1 MPFSDSADL
10 PDSSGPADSSAA
22 GAQLPAHL
30 VASAV
35 DALARADALLVTAG
49 AGIGVDSGLPDFRG
63 TDGFWRAYP
72 ALRHER
78 FEFHEIASPHA
89 FPAHP
94 QLAWGFYGHRLALY
108 RETVPHAG
116 FAILRRWM
124 DAMPNGGFVLTSNVD
139 GQFQKAGFDPAR
151 IAEIHGSIH
160 SMQCLR
166 PCSDDTWDAA
176 PFTPDVDAA
185 ACRLIGELPRCP
197 RCGAL
202 ARPNILMFGD
212 DGWLGERYDA
222 QERALQ
228 DWIARAGRVS
238 VVEIGAGT
246 AIPTVRLLSERLG
259 ADVIRIN
266 AREAHA
272 RRADVIG
279 LQGGALATLTAL
291 DRAWRGG

>member
-1 MPFSDSADL
+1 MSASDSTDSADA
-10 PDSSGPADSSAA
+10 SGAAPLSAD
-22 GAQLPAHL
+22 L
-30 VASAV
+30 VAAAV
-35 DALARADALLVTAG
+35 AALSRADALLVTAG

-78 FEFHEIASPHA
+78 FEFHEIASPQA
-89 FPAHP
+89 FRARP

-108 RETVPHAG
+108 RSTVPHAG
-116 FAILRRWM
+116 FAILRRWL

-151 IAEIHGSIH
+151 IVEIHGSIH
-160 SMQCLR
+160 ALQCLR

-176 PFTPDVDAA
+176 PFIPTVDEA
-185 ACRLIGELPRCP
+185 ACRLVGEPPRCP
-197 RCGAL
+197 HCGGL

-212 DGWLGERYDA
+212 AGWLGARYA
-222 QERALQ
+222 EQERALQ
-228 DWIARAGRVS
+228 QWIAQAGRVA

-246 AIPTVRLLSERLG
+246 AIPTVRMLSEQLG

-279 LQGGALATLTAL
+279 LKGGALATLNAL
-291 DRAWRGG
+291 DAAWQHA

>member
-1 MPFSDSADL
+1 MSASDSTDSAD
-10 PDSSGPADSSAA
+10 SSGAAPLSAD
-22 GAQLPAHL
+22 L
-30 VASAV
+30 VAAAV
-35 DALARADALLVTAG
+35 AALSRADALLVTAG

-78 FEFHEIASPHA
+78 FEFHEIASPQA
-89 FPAHP
+89 FRARP

-108 RETVPHAG
+108 RSTVPHAG
-116 FAILRRWM
+116 FAILRRWI

-151 IAEIHGSIH
+151 IVEIHGSIH
-160 SMQCLR
+160 ALQCLR
-166 PCSDDTWDAA
+166 SCSDDTWDAT
-176 PFTPDVDAA
+176 PFIPTVDEA
-185 ACRLIGELPRCP
+185 ACRLVGEPPRCP
-197 RCGAL
+197 HCGGL

-212 DGWLGERYDA
+212 AGWLGARYAER
-222 QERALQ
+222 ERALQ
-228 DWIARAGRVS
+228 QWIAQAGRVA

-246 AIPTVRLLSERLG
+246 AIPTVRMLSEQLG

-279 LQGGALATLTAL
+279 LKGGALATLNAL
-291 DRAWRGG
+291 DAAWQHT

>member
-1 MPFSDSADL
+1 MSASDSTDSAD
-10 PDSSGPADSSAA
+10 SSGAAPLSAD
-22 GAQLPAHL
+22 L
-30 VASAV
+30 VAAAV
-35 DALARADALLVTAG
+35 AALSRADALLVTAG

-78 FEFHEIASPHA
+78 FEFHEIASPQA
-89 FPAHP
+89 FRARP

-108 RETVPHAG
+108 RSTVPHAG
-116 FAILRRWM
+116 FAILRRWI

-139 GQFQKAGFDPAR
+139 GQFQKAGFDAAR
-151 IAEIHGSIH
+151 IVEIHGSIH
-160 SMQCLR
+160 ALQCLR

-176 PFTPDVDAA
+176 PFIPAVDEA
-185 ACRLIGELPRCP
+185 ACRLVGEPPRCP
-197 RCGAL
+197 HCGGL

-212 DGWLGERYDA
+212 AGWLGARYA
-222 QERALQ
+222 EQERALQ
-228 DWIARAGRVS
+228 QWIAQAGRVA

-246 AIPTVRLLSERLG
+246 AIPTVRMLSEQLG

-279 LQGGALATLTAL
+279 LKGGALATLNAL
-291 DRAWRGG
+291 DAAWQHA

>member
-1 MPFSDSADL
+1 MSASDSTDSAD
-10 PDSSGPADSSAA
+10 SSGAAPLSAD
-22 GAQLPAHL
+22 L
-30 VASAV
+30 VAAAV
-35 DALARADALLVTAG
+35 AALSRADALLVTAG

-78 FEFHEIASPHA
+78 FEFHEIASPQA
-89 FPAHP
+89 FRARP

-108 RETVPHAG
+108 RSTVPHAG
-116 FAILRRWM
+116 FAILRRWI

-151 IAEIHGSIH
+151 IVEIHGSIH
-160 SMQCLR
+160 ALQCLR

-176 PFTPDVDAA
+176 PFIPAVDEA
-185 ACRLIGELPRCP
+185 ACRLVGEPPRCP
-197 RCGAL
+197 HCGGL

-212 DGWLGERYDA
+212 AGWLGARYA
-222 QERALQ
+222 EQERALQ
-228 DWIARAGRVS
+228 QWIAQAGRVA

-246 AIPTVRLLSERLG
+246 AIPTVRMLSEQLG

-279 LQGGALATLTAL
+279 LKGGALATLNVL
-291 DRAWRGG
+291 DAAWQHA

>member
-1 MPFSDSADL
+1 MPLSDSA
-10 PDSSGPADSSAA
+10 AA
-22 GAQLPAHL
+22 TAAAAAAQLPADL

-35 DALARADALLVTAG
+35 AALARADALLVTAG

-89 FPAHP
+89 FRARAT
-94 QLAWGFYGHRLALY
+94 LAWGFYGHRLALY
-108 RETVPHAG
+108 RATVPHAG
-116 FAILRRWM
+116 FAILRRWI

-151 IAEIHGSIH
+151 IVEIHGSIH
-160 SMQCLR
+160 AMQCLR
-166 PCSDDTWDAA
+166 PCSDDTWEAA
-176 PFTPDVDAA
+176 PFVPDVDEAT
-185 ACRLIGELPRCP
+185 CRLVGDMPRCP
-197 RCGAL
+197 HCGGL

-212 DGWLGERYDA
+212 TGWLGARYDA
-222 QERALQ
+222 QERALE
-228 DWIARAGRVS
+228 DWLARAGRVA

-279 LQGGALATLTAL
+279 LKGGALATLRAL
-291 DRAWRGG
+291 DAAWQRA

>member
-1 MPFSDSADL
+1 MSASDSTDSAD
-10 PDSSGPADSSAA
+10 SSGAAPLSAD
-22 GAQLPAHL
+22 L
-30 VASAV
+30 VAAAV
-35 DALARADALLVTAG
+35 AALSRADALLVTAG

-78 FEFHEIASPHA
+78 FEFHEIASPQA
-89 FPAHP
+89 FRARP

-108 RETVPHAG
+108 RSTVPHAG
-116 FAILRRWM
+116 FAILRRWI

-151 IAEIHGSIH
+151 IVEIHGSIH
-160 SMQCLR
+160 ALQCLR

-176 PFTPDVDAA
+176 PFIPAVDEA
-185 ACRLIGELPRCP
+185 ACRLVGEPPRCP
-197 RCGAL
+197 HCGGL

-212 DGWLGERYDA
+212 AGWLGARYA
-222 QERALQ
+222 EQERALQ
-228 DWIARAGRVS
+228 QWIAQAGRVA

-246 AIPTVRLLSERLG
+246 AIPTVRMLSEQLG

-279 LQGGALATLTAL
+279 LKGGALATLNAL
-291 DRAWRGG
+291 DAAWQHA

>member
-1 MPFSDSADL
+1 MSTSDSTDSADA
-10 PDSSGPADSSAA
+10 SGAAPLSAD
-22 GAQLPAHL
+22 L
-30 VASAV
+30 VAAAV
-35 DALARADALLVTAG
+35 AALSRADALLVTAG

-78 FEFHEIASPHA
+78 FEFHEIASPQA
-89 FPAHP
+89 FRARP

-108 RETVPHAG
+108 RSTVPHAG
-116 FAILRRWM
+116 FAILRRWL

-151 IAEIHGSIH
+151 IVEIHGSIH
-160 SMQCLR
+160 ALQCLR

-176 PFTPDVDAA
+176 PFIPAVDEA
-185 ACRLIGELPRCP
+185 ACRLVGEPPRCP
-197 RCGAL
+197 HCGGL

-212 DGWLGERYDA
+212 AGWLGARYA
-222 QERALQ
+222 EQERALQ
-228 DWIARAGRVS
+228 QWIAQAGRVA

-246 AIPTVRLLSERLG
+246 AIPTVRMMSEQLG

-279 LQGGALATLTAL
+279 LKGGALATLNAL
-291 DRAWRGG
+291 DAAWQHA

>member
-1 MPFSDSADL
+1 MSASDSTDSAD
-10 PDSSGPADSSAA
+10 SSGAASLSAD
-22 GAQLPAHL
+22 L
-30 VASAV
+30 VAAAV
-35 DALARADALLVTAG
+35 AALSRADALLVTAG

-78 FEFHEIASPHA
+78 FEFHEIASPQA
-89 FPAHP
+89 FRARP

-108 RETVPHAG
+108 RSTVPHAG
-116 FAILRRWM
+116 FAILRRWI

-151 IAEIHGSIH
+151 IVEIHGSIH
-160 SMQCLR
+160 ALQCLR

-176 PFTPDVDAA
+176 PFIPAVDEAT
-185 ACRLIGELPRCP
+185 CRLVGEPPRCP
-197 RCGAL
+197 HCGGL

-212 DGWLGERYDA
+212 AGWLGARYA
-222 QERALQ
+222 EQERALQ
-228 DWIARAGRVS
+228 QWIAQAGRVA

-246 AIPTVRLLSERLG
+246 AIPTVRMLSEQLG
-259 ADVIRIN
+259 ADVIRVN

-279 LQGGALATLTAL
+279 LKGGALATLNAL
-291 DRAWRGG
+291 DTAWQHA

>member
-1 MPFSDSADL
+1 MSASDSTDSADA
-10 PDSSGPADSSAA
+10 SGAAPLSAD
-22 GAQLPAHL
+22 L
-30 VASAV
+30 VAAAV
-35 DALARADALLVTAG
+35 AALSRADALLVTAG

-78 FEFHEIASPHA
+78 FEFHEIASPQA
-89 FPAHP
+89 FRARPR
-94 QLAWGFYGHRLALY
+94 LAWGFYGHRLALY
-108 RETVPHAG
+108 RSTVPHAG
-116 FAILRRWM
+116 FAILRRWT

-151 IAEIHGSIH
+151 IVEIHGSIH
-160 SMQCLR
+160 ALQCLR

-176 PFTPDVDAA
+176 PFIPAVDEA
-185 ACRLIGELPRCP
+185 ACRLVGEPPRCP
-197 RCGAL
+197 HCGGL

-212 DGWLGERYDA
+212 AGWLGARYA
-222 QERALQ
+222 EQERALQ
-228 DWIARAGRVS
+228 QWIAQAGRVA

-246 AIPTVRLLSERLG
+246 AIPTVRMLSEQLG

-279 LQGGALATLTAL
+279 LKGGALATLSAL
-291 DRAWRGG
+291 DAAWQHA

>member
-1 MPFSDSADL
+1 MSASDSTDSAD
-10 PDSSGPADSSAA
+10 SSGAAPLSAD
-22 GAQLPAHL
+22 L
-30 VASAV
+30 VAAAV
-35 DALARADALLVTAG
+35 AALSRADALLVTAG

-78 FEFHEIASPHA
+78 FEFHEIASPQA
-89 FPAHP
+89 FRARP

-108 RETVPHAG
+108 RSTVPHAG
-116 FAILRRWM
+116 FAILRRWL

-151 IAEIHGSIH
+151 IVEIHGSIH
-160 SMQCLR
+160 ALQCLR

-176 PFTPDVDAA
+176 PFIPAVDEAT
-185 ACRLIGELPRCP
+185 CRLVGEPPRCP
-197 RCGAL
+197 HCGGL

-212 DGWLGERYDA
+212 AGWLGARYA
-222 QERALQ
+222 EQERALQ
-228 DWIARAGRVS
+228 QWIAQAGRVA

-246 AIPTVRLLSERLG
+246 AIPTVRMLSEQLG

-279 LQGGALATLTAL
+279 LKGGALATLNAL
-291 DRAWRGG
+291 DAAWQHA

>member
-1 MPFSDSADL
+1 MSASDSIDSAD
-10 PDSSGPADSSAA
+10 SSGAAPLSAD
-22 GAQLPAHL
+22 L
-30 VASAV
+30 VAAAV
-35 DALARADALLVTAG
+35 AALSRADALLVTAG

-78 FEFHEIASPHA
+78 FEFHEIASPQA
-89 FPAHP
+89 FRARP

-108 RETVPHAG
+108 RSTVPHAG
-116 FAILRRWM
+116 FAILRRWI

-151 IAEIHGSIH
+151 IVEIHGSIH
-160 SMQCLR
+160 ALQCLR

-176 PFTPDVDAA
+176 PFIPAVDEAT
-185 ACRLIGELPRCP
+185 CRLVGEPPRCP
-197 RCGAL
+197 HCGGL

-212 DGWLGERYDA
+212 AGWLGARYA
-222 QERALQ
+222 EQERALQ
-228 DWIARAGRVS
+228 QWIAQAGRVA

-246 AIPTVRLLSERLG
+246 AIPTVRMLSEQLG
-259 ADVIRIN
+259 ADVIRVN

-279 LQGGALATLTAL
+279 LKGGALATLNAL
-291 DRAWRGG
+291 DTAWQHA

>member
-1 MPFSDSADL
+1 MPLSDS
-10 PDSSGPADSSAA
+10 PDSLDSSAA
-22 GAQLPAHL
+22 SAASAPLPADL

-35 DALARADALLVTAG
+35 EALARADALLVTAG

-78 FEFHEIASPHA
+78 YEFHEIASPQA
-89 FPAHP
+89 FRAHP
-94 QLAWGFYGHRLALY
+94 QLAWGFYGHRLELY
-108 RETVPHAG
+108 RRTVPHAG
-116 FAILRRWM
+116 FAILRRWI
-124 DAMPNGGFVLTSNVD
+124 DAMPKGGFVLTSNVD
-139 GQFQKAGFDPAR
+139 GQFQAAGFGPAR
-151 IAEIHGSIH
+151 IVEIHGSIH
-160 SMQCLR
+160 AMQCLR

-185 ACRLIGELPRCP
+185 ACRLLGELPRCA
-197 RCGAL
+197 RCGGL

-212 DGWLGERYDA
+212 RGWLGERYDA
-222 QERALQ
+222 QQRALDAWLAQ
-228 DWIARAGRVS
+228 AGRVT

-272 RRADVIG
+272 RRPDVIG
-279 LQGGALATLTAL
+279 LKGGALATFAAL
-291 DRAWRGG
+291 EHAWHGG

>member
-1 MPFSDSADL
+1 MSASDSTDSAD
-10 PDSSGPADSSAA
+10 SSGAAPLSAD
-22 GAQLPAHL
+22 L
-30 VASAV
+30 VAAAV
-35 DALARADALLVTAG
+35 AALSRADALLVTAG

-78 FEFHEIASPHA
+78 FEFHEIASPQA
-89 FPAHP
+89 FRARP

-108 RETVPHAG
+108 RSTVPHAG
-116 FAILRRWM
+116 FAILRRWI

-151 IAEIHGSIH
+151 IVEIHGSIH
-160 SMQCLR
+160 ALQCLR
-166 PCSDDTWDAA
+166 PCSDETWDAA
-176 PFTPDVDAA
+176 PFIPAVDEA
-185 ACRLIGELPRCP
+185 ACRLVGEPPRCP
-197 RCGAL
+197 HCGGL

-212 DGWLGERYDA
+212 AGWLGARYA
-222 QERALQ
+222 EQERALQ
-228 DWIARAGRVS
+228 QWIAQAGRVA

-246 AIPTVRLLSERLG
+246 AIPTVRMLSEQLG

-279 LQGGALATLTAL
+279 LKGGALATLNVL
-291 DRAWRGG
+291 DAAWQHA

>member
-1 MPFSDSADL
+1 MSLSDPADSAD
-10 PDSSGPADSSAA
+10 PDDSAA
-22 GAQLPAHL
+22 APLPAGL

-35 DALARADALLVTAG
+35 DVLARADALLVTAG

-89 FPAHP
+89 FRARAP
-94 QLAWGFYGHRLALY
+94 LAWGFYGHRLALY
-108 RETVPHAG
+108 RATAPHAG
-116 FAILRRWM
+116 FAILRRWI

-151 IAEIHGSIH
+151 IVEIHGSIH
-160 SMQCLR
+160 AMQCLR
-166 PCSDDTWDAA
+166 PCTDETWDAT
-176 PFTPDVDAA
+176 PFVPEVDETT
-185 ACRLIGELPRCP
+185 CRLVGDMPCCP
-197 RCGAL
+197 HCGGL

-212 DGWLGERYDA
+212 TGWLGARYDA
-222 QERALQ
+222 QERALE
-228 DWIARAGRVS
+228 DWIARAGRVA

-246 AIPTVRLLSERLG
+246 AIPTVRLLSERFG
-259 ADVIRIN
+259 TDVIRIN

-279 LQGGALATLTAL
+279 LKGGALATLNAL
-291 DRAWRGG
+291 ERAWHGG

>member
-1 MPFSDSADL
+1 MSASDSTDSAD
-10 PDSSGPADSSAA
+10 SSGAAPLSAD
-22 GAQLPAHL
+22 L
-30 VASAV
+30 VAAAV
-35 DALARADALLVTAG
+35 VALSRADALLVTAG

-78 FEFHEIASPHA
+78 FEFHEIASPQA
-89 FPAHP
+89 FRARP

-108 RETVPHAG
+108 RSTVPHAG
-116 FAILRRWM
+116 FAILRRWI

-151 IAEIHGSIH
+151 IVEIHGSIH
-160 SMQCLR
+160 ALQCLR

-176 PFTPDVDAA
+176 PFIPAVDEA
-185 ACRLIGELPRCP
+185 ACRLVGEPPRCP
-197 RCGAL
+197 HCGGL

-212 DGWLGERYDA
+212 AGWLGARYA
-222 QERALQ
+222 EQERALQ
-228 DWIARAGRVS
+228 QWIAQAGRVA

-246 AIPTVRLLSERLG
+246 AIPTVRMLSEQLG

-279 LQGGALATLTAL
+279 LKGGALATLNAL
-291 DRAWRGG
+291 DAAWQHA

>member
-1 MPFSDSADL
+1 MSLADSTHSLASAD
-10 PDSSGPADSSAA
+10 G
-22 GAQLPAHL
+22 GATQLPAER

-78 FEFHEIASPHA
+78 FEFHEIASPQA
-89 FPAHP
+89 FRAHP
-94 QLAWGFYGHRLALY
+94 QLAWGFYGHRLGLY
-108 RETVPHAG
+108 RDTVPHAG

-124 DAMPNGGFVLTSNVD
+124 DAMRNGGFVLTSNVD

-151 IAEIHGSIH
+151 IVEIHGSIH
-160 SMQCLR
+160 AMQCLR
-166 PCSDDTWDAA
+166 PCSDDTWSAA
-176 PFTPDVDAA
+176 PFTPDVDTAT
-185 ACRLIGELPRCP
+185 CRLVGELPRCP
-197 RCGAL
+197 RCGGL

-212 DGWLGERYDA
+212 RGWLGARHEA
-222 QERALQ
+222 QERVLESWVAQ
-228 DWIARAGRVS
+228 AGRVT

-246 AIPTVRLLSERLG
+246 AIPTVRMLSERLG

-279 LQGGALATLTAL
+279 LKGGALATLAAL
-291 DRAWRGG
+291 DAAWQRE

>member
-1 MPFSDSADL
+1 MSASDSIDSAD
-10 PDSSGPADSSAA
+10 SSGAAPLSAD
-22 GAQLPAHL
+22 L
-30 VASAV
+30 VAAAV
-35 DALARADALLVTAG
+35 AALSRADALLVTAG

-78 FEFHEIASPHA
+78 FEFHEIASPQA
-89 FPAHP
+89 FRARP

-108 RETVPHAG
+108 RSTVPHAG
-116 FAILRRWM
+116 FAILRRWI

-151 IAEIHGSIH
+151 IVEIHGSIH
-160 SMQCLR
+160 ALQCLR

-176 PFTPDVDAA
+176 PFIPAVDEA
-185 ACRLIGELPRCP
+185 ACRLVGEPPRCP
-197 RCGAL
+197 HCGGL

-212 DGWLGERYDA
+212 AGWLGARYA
-222 QERALQ
+222 EQERALQ
-228 DWIARAGRVS
+228 QWIAQAGRVA

-246 AIPTVRLLSERLG
+246 AIPTVRMLSEQLG

-279 LQGGALATLTAL
+279 LKGGALATLNAL
-291 DRAWRGG
+291 DAAWQHA

>member
-1 MPFSDSADL
+1 MSASDSIDSAD
-10 PDSSGPADSSAA
+10 SSGAAPLSAD
-22 GAQLPAHL
+22 L
-30 VASAV
+30 VAAAV
-35 DALARADALLVTAG
+35 AALSRADALLVTAG

-78 FEFHEIASPHA
+78 FEFHEIASPQA
-89 FPAHP
+89 FRARP

-108 RETVPHAG
+108 RSTVPHAG
-116 FAILRRWM
+116 FAILRRWI

-151 IAEIHGSIH
+151 IVEIHGSIH
-160 SMQCLR
+160 ALQCLR
-166 PCSDDTWDAA
+166 PCSDETWDAA
-176 PFTPDVDAA
+176 PFIPAVDEA
-185 ACRLIGELPRCP
+185 ACRLVGEPPRCP
-197 RCGAL
+197 HCGGL

-212 DGWLGERYDA
+212 AGWLGARYA
-222 QERALQ
+222 EQERALQ
-228 DWIARAGRVS
+228 QWIAQAGRVA

-246 AIPTVRLLSERLG
+246 AIPTVRMLSEQLG

-279 LQGGALATLTAL
+279 LKGGALATLNAL
-291 DRAWRGG
+291 DAAWQHA

>member
-1 MPFSDSADL
+1 MPPSDSTPSLAFAD
-10 PDSSGPADSSAA
+10 GSAA
-22 GAQLPAHL
+22 TPLPAERI
-30 VASAV
+30 ASAV

-78 FEFHEIASPHA
+78 FEFHEIASPQA
-89 FPAHP
+89 FRAHP
-94 QLAWGFYGHRLALY
+94 QLAWGFYGHRLGLY
-108 RETVPHAG
+108 RDTVPHAG

-151 IAEIHGSIH
+151 IVEIHGSIH
-160 SMQCLR
+160 AMQCLR
-166 PCSDDTWDAA
+166 PCSDNTWSAA
-176 PFTPDVDAA
+176 PFTPDVDTA
-185 ACRLIGELPRCP
+185 ACRLVGELPRCP
-197 RCGAL
+197 RCGGL

-212 DGWLGERYDA
+212 RGWLGAHYEG
-222 QERALQ
+222 QERAL
-228 DWIARAGRVS
+228 DGWVARAGRVV

-246 AIPTVRLLSERLG
+246 AIPTVRMLSERLG

-266 AREAHA
+266 AREAQA

-279 LQGGALATLTAL
+279 LEGGALATLAAL
-291 DRAWRGG
+291 DAAWQRE

>member
-1 MPFSDSADL
+1 MSASDSTDSADA
-10 PDSSGPADSSAA
+10 SGAAPLSADLVAAAVAALSRADS
-22 GAQLPAHL
+22 
-30 VASAV
+30 
-35 DALARADALLVTAG
+35 LLVTAG

-78 FEFHEIASPHA
+78 FEFHEIASPQA
-89 FPAHP
+89 FRARP

-108 RETVPHAG
+108 RSTVPHAG
-116 FAILRRWM
+116 FAILRRWI

-139 GQFQKAGFDPAR
+139 GQFQKAGFDAAR
-151 IAEIHGSIH
+151 IVEIHGSIH
-160 SMQCLR
+160 ALQCLR
-166 PCSDDTWDAA
+166 PCSGETWDAA
-176 PFTPDVDAA
+176 PFIPTVDEA
-185 ACRLIGELPRCP
+185 ACRLVGEPPRCP
-197 RCGAL
+197 HCGGL

-212 DGWLGERYDA
+212 AGWLGARYA
-222 QERALQ
+222 EQERALQ
-228 DWIARAGRVS
+228 QWIAQAGRVA

-246 AIPTVRLLSERLG
+246 AIPTVRMLSEQLG

-279 LQGGALATLTAL
+279 LKGGALATLNAL
-291 DRAWRGG
+291 DAAWQHA